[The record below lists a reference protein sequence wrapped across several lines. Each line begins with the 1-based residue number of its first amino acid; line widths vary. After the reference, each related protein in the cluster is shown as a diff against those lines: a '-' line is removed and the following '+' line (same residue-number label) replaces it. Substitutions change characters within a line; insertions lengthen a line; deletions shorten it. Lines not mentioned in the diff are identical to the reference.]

1 MPEVISRYRA
11 GDSKSL
17 PTLYRVPSKYG
28 AAVLVNPHEYVTQ
41 SLPRQ
46 GGAHREGP
54 TTNSFRAMS
63 ADTSVFPVYRD
74 KDGQP
79 RPLKMTRSIND
90 DPPGKP
96 SWKRNWWDRH
106 GHTAVPHAIAVGIGL
121 AVVLLALLLAECA
134 PAHAATAPVPS
145 TSAGV
150 QLEGWEWG
158 PGSAQGGPVPAPMP
172 NRFEGFPGKLQI
184 CRILDSWRWGPNAPA
199 IRTLELRF
207 PEQRCALQNI
217 PVGYD
222 SEAYTPGE

>member
-11 GDSKSL
+11 GDSKTL
-17 PTLYRVPSKYG
+17 PTLYRIPSKYG
-28 AAVLVNPHEYVTQ
+28 AAVLVNPDKYVTQ

-63 ADTSVFPVYRD
+63 ADTQIFPVYRD
-74 KDGQP
+74 KEGNP
-79 RPLKMTRSIND
+79 RPAKMTQSIRD
-90 DPPGKP
+90 ETGKP
-96 SWKRNWWDRH
+96 SWKRNWWDRNQH
-106 GHTAVPHAIAVGIGL
+106 NAKPHLIAVGIGL
-121 AVVLLALLLAECA
+121 VVMFLALILAECGS
-134 PAHAATAPVPS
+134 AHAATAPVPS

-150 QLEGWEWG
+150 QLDPSNWG